1 MVAPPQPPRI
11 LRLRPRPDLLDLH
24 RGQTLVNLIRRV
36 VRRDLLSLRL
46 FCLRVGIIHIDEI
59 IYYNILYYLECSAL
73 NFFSIIFMSTPPKT
87 FELMLQPP
95 DDAVGKKCYAVAIV
109 TKERGGDFPQKRRY
123 FTTKP
128 PRYVGLCT
136 EIKLLPDYSKNI
148 YFRNNYNEEISI
160 HINGP
165 FSQLSS
171 SDVNSSQK
179 LGFIEVVCK
188 PDVSLKQ
195 LATRKFKDHFNR
207 MPIDEQK
214 VITDNMNATGMH
226 DIVFSTQRA
235 NNIGGKKRKTT
246 RKRTK
251 RKVRKNRKMT
261 RRRK

>member
-1 MVAPPQPPRI
+1 M
-11 LRLRPRPDLLDLH
+11 LTCHLK
-24 RGQTLVNLIRRV
+24 
-36 VRRDLLSLRL
+36 
-46 FCLRVGIIHIDEI
+46 CLN
-59 IYYNILYYLECSAL
+59 IY
-73 NFFSIIFMSTPPKT
+73 FFSSIFMSTPPKI

-188 PDVSLKQ
+188 PDASLQ
-195 LATRKFKDHFNR
+195 GLATRKFKDHFNR
-207 MPIDEQK
+207 MPRDEQK
-214 VITDNMNATGMH
+214 VLTESMNDTGIR
-226 DIVFSTQRA
+226 DIVFGTQQT
-235 NNIGGKKRKTT
+235 NNVGGKKRRKT
-246 RKRTK
+246 RKGRRK
-251 RKVRKNRKMT
+251 RSKKS
-261 RRRK
+261 RRRRQ

>member
-1 MVAPPQPPRI
+1 
-11 LRLRPRPDLLDLH
+11 
-24 RGQTLVNLIRRV
+24 
-36 VRRDLLSLRL
+36 
-46 FCLRVGIIHIDEI
+46 
-59 IYYNILYYLECSAL
+59 
-73 NFFSIIFMSTPPKT
+73 
-87 FELMLQPP
+87 MLQPP
-95 DDAVGKKCYAVAIV
+95 PDAVGKKCYAVAIV
-109 TKERGGDFPQKRRY
+109 TEEIGDFPQKRRY

-207 MPIDEQK
+207 MPRDEQK
-214 VITDNMNATGMH
+214 VITDNMNATDMH
-226 DIVFSTQRA
+226 DIVFGTQSA
-235 NNIGGKKRKTT
+235 NNIGGKKRKNT
-246 RKRTK
+246 RKGRRK
-251 RKVRKNRKMT
+251 RSKKS
-261 RRRK
+261 RRRRQ

>member
-1 MVAPPQPPRI
+1 M
-11 LRLRPRPDLLDLH
+11 
-24 RGQTLVNLIRRV
+24 
-36 VRRDLLSLRL
+36 RRDLLSLRL
-46 FCLRVGIIHIDEI
+46 VCLRVGIIHINEI
-59 IYYNILYYLECSAL
+59 IYYKIFYTAL
-73 NFFSIIFMSTPPKT
+73 NFFSSIFMSNQDRM

-148 YFRNNYNEEISI
+148 YFRNNYNEETSI

-165 FSQLSS
+165 FSQISS
-171 SDVNSSQK
+171 SNLNSSQK
-179 LGFIEVVCK
+179 IWFIEVVCK
-188 PDVSLKQ
+188 PEASLKG

-207 MPIDEQK
+207 MPRVEQK
-214 VITDNMNATGMH
+214 VMTDNMNATGMH
-226 DIVFSTQRA
+226 DIVFGTQHA

-246 RKRTK
+246 RKQ
-251 RKVRKNRKMT
+251 RKNRKMT

>member
-1 MVAPPQPPRI
+1 
-11 LRLRPRPDLLDLH
+11 
-24 RGQTLVNLIRRV
+24 
-36 VRRDLLSLRL
+36 
-46 FCLRVGIIHIDEI
+46 
-59 IYYNILYYLECSAL
+59 
-73 NFFSIIFMSTPPKT
+73 MSTPPKT

-109 TKERGGDFPQKRRY
+109 TKDSGGDFPQKRRY

-165 FSQLSS
+165 FTQFSS
-171 SDVNSSQK
+171 SDLNSRHK
-179 LGFIEVVCK
+179 VGFVEVVCK
-188 PDVSLKQ
+188 PEVSLQ
-195 LATRKFKDHFNR
+195 QMATRKFKDHFNR

-214 VITDNMNATGMH
+214 VITDNMNATGLH

-235 NNIGGKKRKTT
+235 NNVGGKKRKNT
-246 RKRTK
+246 RKR
-251 RKVRKNRKMT
+251 RRKNRKMT

>member
-1 MVAPPQPPRI
+1 M
-11 LRLRPRPDLLDLH
+11 
-24 RGQTLVNLIRRV
+24 NLILRV
-36 VRRDLLSLRL
+36 VRLDLVSLRL
-46 FCLRVGIIHIDEI
+46 LCLRVGIIHIDEI
-59 IYYNILYYLECSAL
+59 IYYKFLYYIECSAL
-73 NFFSIIFMSTPPKT
+73 NFFSSIFMSNQDRM

-95 DDAVGKKCYAVAIV
+95 DDAVGKKCYAAAIV

-128 PRYVGLCT
+128 PRYVGLCN

-165 FSQLSS
+165 FTQLSS

-179 LGFIEVVCK
+179 IGFIEVVCK
-188 PDVSLKQ
+188 PEASLKG

-207 MPIDEQK
+207 MPRDEQK
-214 VITDNMNATGMH
+214 VMIDSMNTTDIH
-226 DIVFSTQRA
+226 DIVFGAQHA
-235 NNIGGKKRKTT
+235 NNVGGKKRKTT
-246 RKRTK
+246 RKR
-251 RKVRKNRKMT
+251 RRKNRKMT